1 MKRIIIYIVFII
13 IFTSLGFIGLTYE
26 KVDSPSE
33 NILNNTFYKYN
44 TSSGLYE
51 SIKFNSKIVSYNGEE
66 LDLKGCDTYS
76 YIAVSSI
83 VKFTCG
89 RAFRIIADTNEVL
102 AISMNENNYYFFSTK
117 ENSFEYEFKKQ
128 FGSTYSEYK
137 SNKLNKE
144 KEITE
149 EKLNELIN
157 EQSTS
162 YIYIKNNKCDY
173 TCALIEEKLNNLN
186 NSYYISVE
194 NITREDLLNSITE
207 STKPIILTL
216 GSGYVKKTTINIKGF
231 DVKELNEY
239 LKESENEEEN
249 NQRRN

>member
-76 YIAVSSI
+76 YTAVSSI

-102 AISMNENNYYFFSTK
+102 AISMNEIIIISLAL
-117 ENSFEYEFKKQ
+117 KK
-128 FGSTYSEYK
+128 TL
-137 SNKLNKE
+137 LNMN
-144 KEITE
+144 
-149 EKLNELIN
+149 L
-157 EQSTS
+157 
-162 YIYIKNNKCDY
+162 KNN
-173 TCALIEEKLNNLN
+173 LEVHIQ
-186 NSYYISVE
+186 
-194 NITREDLLNSITE
+194 
-207 STKPIILTL
+207 
-216 GSGYVKKTTINIKGF
+216 NIK
-231 DVKELNEY
+231 VTN
-239 LKESENEEEN
+239 
-249 NQRRN
+249 

>member
-1 MKRIIIYIVFII
+1 MKRIIMYTVFII
-13 IFTSLGFIGLTYE
+13 IFTLLGFVGLNYE
-26 KVDSPSE
+26 KVDLPSE
-33 NILNNTFYKYN
+33 NILNRTFYKYN

-51 SIKFNSKIVSYNGEE
+51 SIKFDSKNVSYTGEE
-66 LDLKGCDTYS
+66 LDLKGCNTYS
-76 YIAVSSI
+76 YTAVSSI

-102 AISMNENNYYFFSTK
+102 AINMNENNYYFFSNK

-149 EKLNELIN
+149 EKLGELIN
-157 EQSTS
+157 EPNTS
-162 YIYIKNNKCDY
+162 YVYIKNNKCDY
-173 TCALIEEKLNNLN
+173 TCALIEEKLNSLN
-186 NSYYISVE
+186 NSYYINVE
-194 NITREDLLNSITE
+194 NITREDLLNSVSK
-207 STKPIILTL
+207 STKPIVLTL
-216 GSGYVKKTTINIKGF
+216 GNEYVKKTTINIKGF

-239 LKESENEEEN
+239 LKETENEEEN
-249 NQRRN
+249 N